1 MKKISILFLAL
12 VASTA
17 SLFAAVERVQIDALY
32 YLLDHSLKT
41 ATVTYS
47 TANVTGI
54 QQHNY
59 ASFTDNTT
67 LSVSEEVYYDD
78 KPYTVTAIG
87 DSAFLNVKMFAC
99 YLPSSVTS
107 IGRFAFYGSTV
118 AFVDPYGDEGISGLT
133 SIGEK
138 AFQGCERLD
147 MFFLPSSLKTI
158 GDLAFNA
165 CRALQNVEIPDNV
178 SSIGWGAYGYCSAIK
193 SLTLGK
199 SLISVGKEAFKGLT
213 ALENIYC
220 RNTAPATLGADCFL
234 NVDKSNVVV
243 YVPAGTV
250 AAYRAAAGWSDFTR
264 IYEAVAKVGDLY
276 YYLYADGTAE
286 VIDDQDPNHSY
297 LNPYPDITEL
307 VIPATV
313 SYDDNTYMVTK
324 IGNGAFESCQ
334 NLTTVTLPATL
345 EKIAE
350 SAFYYSSIT
359 SVEIPNTV
367 RTIGMSAFSMCTN
380 LASANLP
387 TGLTTINYGL
397 FSGCSKLTSINIPE
411 HVKTIGGA
419 AFNFCGLTS
428 IDLPASLVQIG
439 SGAFGFCDKLTSV
452 TCRALVPPAA
462 EGAFAGVET
471 ANIPLYVHAFY
482 VNDYKA
488 AAEWEKFTNVL
499 PIPETQD
506 IETTPSPLR
515 GESER
520 GYKLLRDGVLL
531 IERNGKTYNAQGA
544 QVQ

>member
-54 QQHNY
+54 QQNNY

-67 LSVSEEVYYDD
+67 LSVSEEVYYDG
-78 KPYTVTAIG
+78 KPYTVTAVG

-107 IGRFAFYGSTV
+107 IGRFAFYGSSV

-138 AFQGCERLD
+138 AFQGCERLN

-165 CRALQNVEIPDNV
+165 CRALIDVEIPDNV
-178 SSIGWGAYGYCSAIK
+178 SSIGWGAFGYCSAIK
-193 SLTLGK
+193 NLTLGK
-199 SLISVGKEAFKGLT
+199 SVNSIGKEAFKGLT

-220 RNTAPATLGADCFL
+220 RNTVPATLGADCFL
-234 NVDKSNVVV
+234 NVNKSNVVV
-243 YVPAGTV
+243 SVPAGTV
-250 AAYRAAAGWSDFTR
+250 AAYKAAAGWSDFTH

-286 VIDDQDPNHSY
+286 VINDQDSY
-297 LNPYPDITEL
+297 SNPYPDITEL
-307 VIPATV
+307 TIPATV

-324 IGNGAFESCQ
+324 IGNGAFKSCQ

-345 EKIAE
+345 EKIGE
-350 SAFYYSSIT
+350 DAFHYSSIT
-359 SVEIPNTV
+359 SIEIPNTV
-367 RTIGMSAFSMCTN
+367 RTIGMYAFAMCAN
-380 LASANLP
+380 LTSANLP
-387 TGLTTINYGL
+387 TGLTTINSCL
-397 FSGCSKLTSINIPE
+397 FLNCSKLTSINIPE
-411 HVKTIGGA
+411 KVKTIGRT
-419 AFNFCGLTS
+419 AFTMCGLTS

-439 SGAFGFCDKLTSV
+439 SGAFGYCDKLTSV

-471 ANIPLYVHAFY
+471 ENIPLYVHAFY

-499 PIPETQD
+499 PIPETQGVENVQND
-506 IETTPSPLR
+506 KVQSTKVLRNGQLFIE
-515 GESER
+515 
-520 GYKLLRDGVLL
+520 K
-531 IERNGKTYNAQGA
+531 NGKTFNAQGA

>member
-12 VASTA
+12 VASTT
-17 SLFAAVERVQIDALY
+17 SLFAAVERVQIDDFY

-54 QQHNY
+54 QQNNY

-67 LSVSEEVYYDD
+67 VVISDEVYYDD

-87 DSAFLNVKMFAC
+87 DSAFLYVKMFAC

-107 IGRFAFYGSTV
+107 VGRFAFYCSSV
-118 AFVDPYGDEGISGLT
+118 ALVDPYGNEGISGLT

-138 AFQGCERLD
+138 AFQGCERLE

-165 CRALQNVEIPDNV
+165 CRALRDVEIPDNV
-178 SSIGWGAYGYCSAIK
+178 SSIGRGAYGFCSAIK

-199 SLISVGKEAFKGLT
+199 SVASIGQEAFKGLT

-250 AAYRAAAGWSDFTR
+250 AAYKAADGWKDFTR
-264 IYEAVAKVGDLY
+264 IYDATAKVGDLY

-297 LNPYPDITEL
+297 MNPYPDITEL
-307 VIPATV
+307 TIPATV

-345 EKIAE
+345 EKIGE
-350 SAFYYSSIT
+350 DAFHYSSIT
-359 SVEIPNTV
+359 SIDIPNTV
-367 RTIGMSAFSMCTN
+367 RTIGMYAFAMCAN
-380 LASANLP
+380 LTSANLP
-387 TGLTTINYGL
+387 TGLTTINSSL
-397 FSGCSKLTSINIPE
+397 FLNCSKLTSINIPE
-411 HVKTIGGA
+411 KVKTIGSS
-419 AFNFCGLTS
+419 AFNMCGLTS
-428 IDLPASLVQIG
+428 IDLPANLAQIG
-439 SGAFGFCDKLTSV
+439 YGAFGYCDKLTSV
-452 TCRALVPPAA
+452 TCRALVPPTA
-462 EGAFAGVET
+462 EGAFEGVEV

-482 VNDYKA
+482 VNDYKE
-488 AAEWEKFTNVL
+488 AEEWKKFTNVQA
-499 PIPETQD
+499 IPETQG
-506 IETTPSPLR
+506 IETVTGNPSPVTHKFLR
-515 GESER
+515 NGQLFIE
-520 GYKLLRDGVLL
+520 RDG
-531 IERNGKTYNAQGA
+531 KTFNAQGA

>member
-47 TANVTGI
+47 TANVAGI
-54 QQHNY
+54 QQNNY

-78 KPYTVTAIG
+78 KPYTVTAVG

-107 IGRFAFYGSTV
+107 IGRYAFYCSSV
-118 AFVDPYGDEGISGLT
+118 AFVDPYGIEGISRLT

-158 GDLAFNA
+158 GDLAFNT

-178 SSIGWGAYGYCSAIK
+178 SSIGRGAYGYCSAIK
-193 SLTLGK
+193 NLTLGK
-199 SLISVGKEAFKGLT
+199 SVASVGQEAFKGLT

-220 RNTAPATLGADCFL
+220 RNTVPATLGADCFL

-250 AAYRAAAGWSDFTR
+250 AAYKAADGWKEFTPR
-264 IYEAVAKVGDLY
+264 IYEATAKVGDLY
-276 YYLYADGTAE
+276 YFLYADGTAE
-286 VIDDQDPNHSY
+286 VIEDQDPEHSY

-307 VIPATV
+307 TIPATV
-313 SYDDNTYMVTK
+313 SYEDNTYMVTK

-345 EKIAE
+345 EKIGKD
-350 SAFYYSSIT
+350 AFLYSSIT
-359 SVEIPNTV
+359 SIEIPNTV
-367 RTIGMSAFSMCTN
+367 RTIGMSAFAMCTN

-419 AFNFCGLTS
+419 AFNLCGVTS
-428 IDLPASLVQIG
+428 IDLPAGLVQIG
-439 SGAFGFCDKLTSV
+439 SAAFGFCDKLTSV

-482 VNDYKA
+482 VNDYKE
-488 AAEWEKFTNVL
+488 AEEWKKFTNVQA
-499 PIPETQD
+499 IPETQD
-506 IETTPSPLR
+506 IETVTGNPSPVTH
-515 GESER
+515 
-520 GYKLLRDGVLL
+520 KLLRNGVLL
-531 IERNGKTYNAQGA
+531 IEKNGKTYNAQGA
-544 QVQ
+544 EVR

>member
-54 QQHNY
+54 QQNNY

-67 LSVSEEVYYDD
+67 LSVSEEVYYDG
-78 KPYTVTAIG
+78 KPYTVTAVG

-107 IGRFAFYGSTV
+107 IGRFAFYGSSV

-138 AFQGCERLD
+138 AFQGCERLN

-165 CRALQNVEIPDNV
+165 CRALIDVEIPDNV

-193 SLTLGK
+193 NLTLGK
-199 SLISVGKEAFKGLT
+199 SVNSIGKEAFKGLT

-220 RNTAPATLGADCFL
+220 RNTVPATLGADCFL
-234 NVDKSNVVV
+234 NVNKSNVVV

-250 AAYRAAAGWSDFTR
+250 AAYKAAAGWSDFTR

-286 VIDDQDPNHSY
+286 VINDQDSY
-297 LNPYPDITEL
+297 SNPYPDITEL
-307 VIPATV
+307 TIPATV

-324 IGNGAFESCQ
+324 IGNGAFESCK

-345 EKIAE
+345 EKIGE
-350 SAFYYSSIT
+350 DAFHYSSIT
-359 SVEIPNTV
+359 SIEIPNTV
-367 RTIGMSAFSMCTN
+367 RTIGMYAFAMCAN
-380 LASANLP
+380 LTSANLP
-387 TGLTTINYGL
+387 TGLTTINSCL
-397 FSGCSKLTSINIPE
+397 FLNCSKLTSINIPE
-411 HVKTIGGA
+411 KVKTIGRT
-419 AFNFCGLTS
+419 AFTMCGLTS

-439 SGAFGFCDKLTSV
+439 SGAFGYCDKLTSV

-462 EGAFAGVET
+462 EGAFEGVET

-488 AAEWEKFTNVL
+488 AAEWEEFTTVQA
-499 PIPETQD
+499 IPETQGVENVQND
-506 IETTPSPLR
+506 KVQSTKVLRNGQLFIE
-515 GESER
+515 
-520 GYKLLRDGVLL
+520 K
-531 IERNGKTYNAQGA
+531 NGKTFNAQGA

>member
-67 LSVSEEVYYDD
+67 LSVPEEVYYDD

-107 IGRFAFYGSTV
+107 IGRFAFYGSSV

-138 AFQGCERLD
+138 AFQGCERLN

-165 CRALQNVEIPDNV
+165 CRALIDVEIPDNV

-193 SLTLGK
+193 NLTLGK
-199 SLISVGKEAFKGLT
+199 SVNSIGKEAFKGLT

-220 RNTAPATLGADCFL
+220 RNTVPATLGADCFL
-234 NVDKSNVVV
+234 NVNKSNVVV

-250 AAYRAAAGWSDFTR
+250 AAYKAAAGWSDFTR

-286 VIDDQDPNHSY
+286 VIEDQDPNHSY
-297 LNPYPDITEL
+297 SDPYPDITEL

-334 NLTTVTLPATL
+334 NLTTVVTLPATL
-345 EKIAE
+345 EKIGE
-350 SAFYYSSIT
+350 DAFHYSSIT
-359 SVEIPNTV
+359 SIEIPNTV

-387 TGLTTINYGL
+387 TALTTINYGL

-419 AFNFCGLTS
+419 AFTMCGLTS
-428 IDLPASLVQIG
+428 IDLPANLVQIG
-439 SGAFGFCDKLTSV
+439 SAAFGFCDKLTSV
-452 TCRALVPPAA
+452 TCRTLVPPAA

-499 PIPETQD
+499 PIPETQGVENVQND
-506 IETTPSPLR
+506 KVQSTKVLRNGQLFIE
-515 GESER
+515 
-520 GYKLLRDGVLL
+520 K
-531 IERNGKTYNAQGA
+531 NGKTYNAQGA
-544 QVQ
+544 EMR

>member
-12 VASTA
+12 VASTT
-17 SLFAAVERVQIDALY
+17 SLFAAVERVQIDDFY

-54 QQHNY
+54 QKYNY

-67 LSVSEEVYYDD
+67 VVISDEVYYDD

-107 IGRFAFYGSTV
+107 VGRFAFYCSSV
-118 AFVDPYGDEGISGLT
+118 ALVDPYGNEGISGLT

-138 AFQGCERLD
+138 AFQGCERLE

-158 GDLAFNA
+158 GDLAFNT
-165 CRALQNVEIPDNV
+165 CRALRDVEIPDNV

-199 SLISVGKEAFKGLT
+199 SVLSVGQEAFKGLT

-220 RNTAPATLGADCFL
+220 RNTVPATLGANCFL

-250 AAYRAAAGWSDFTR
+250 AAYKAADGWKEFTR
-264 IYEAVAKVGDLY
+264 IYDATAKVGYLY

-297 LNPYPDITEL
+297 MNPYPDITEL
-307 VIPATV
+307 TIPATV

-324 IGNGAFESCQ
+324 IGYGAFESCQ

-345 EKIAE
+345 EKIGE
-350 SAFYYSSIT
+350 DAFHYSSIT
-359 SVEIPNTV
+359 SIDIPNSV
-367 RTIGMSAFSMCTN
+367 RTIGMFAFASCAN
-380 LASANLP
+380 LTSANLP
-387 TGLTTINYGL
+387 TGLTTINSGL
-397 FSGCSKLTSINIPE
+397 FLNCSKLTSINIPE
-411 HVKTIGGA
+411 KVKTIGSS
-419 AFNFCGLTS
+419 AFVFCGLTS
-428 IDLPASLVQIG
+428 IDLPATLVQIG
-439 SGAFGFCDKLTSV
+439 SGAFGYCDKLTSV

-462 EGAFAGVET
+462 EDAFQGVEV

-482 VNDYKA
+482 VNDYKE
-488 AAEWEKFTNVL
+488 AEEWKKFTNVQA
-499 PIPETQD
+499 IPETQG
-506 IETTPSPLR
+506 IETVTGNPS
-515 GESER
+515 SVTH
-520 GYKLLRDGVLL
+520 KLLRTGQLF
-531 IERNGKTYNAQGA
+531 IERDGKTYNAQGA

>member
-54 QQHNY
+54 QQNNY

-67 LSVSEEVYYDD
+67 LSVSEEVYYDN
-78 KPYTVTAIG
+78 KPYTVTAVG

-107 IGRFAFYGSTV
+107 IGRFAFYGSSV

-138 AFQGCERLD
+138 AFQGCERLN

-165 CRALQNVEIPDNV
+165 CRALIDVEIPDNV
-178 SSIGWGAYGYCSAIK
+178 SSIGWGAFGYCSAIK
-193 SLTLGK
+193 NLTLGK
-199 SLISVGKEAFKGLT
+199 SVNSIGKEAFKGLT

-220 RNTAPATLGADCFL
+220 RNTVPATLGADCFL
-234 NVDKSNVVV
+234 NVNKSNVVV
-243 YVPAGTV
+243 SVPAGTV
-250 AAYRAAAGWSDFTR
+250 AAYKAADGWKEFTR

-286 VIDDQDPNHSY
+286 VINDQDSY
-297 LNPYPDITEL
+297 SNPYPDITEL
-307 VIPATV
+307 TIPATV

-324 IGNGAFESCQ
+324 IGNGAFKSCQ

-345 EKIAE
+345 EKIGE
-350 SAFYYSSIT
+350 DAFHYSSIT
-359 SVEIPNTV
+359 SIEIPNSV
-367 RTIGMSAFSMCTN
+367 RTIGMYAFAMCAN
-380 LASANLP
+380 LTSANLP
-387 TGLTTINYGL
+387 TGLTTINSSL
-397 FSGCSKLTSINIPE
+397 FLNCSKLTSINIPE

-419 AFNFCGLTS
+419 AFNLCGLTS

-439 SGAFGFCDKLTSV
+439 SGAFAFCDKLTSV

-471 ANIPLYVHAFY
+471 ENIPLYVHAFY
-482 VNDYKA
+482 VNDYKE
-488 AAEWEKFTNVL
+488 AEEWKKFTNVQA
-499 PIPETQD
+499 IPETQGVENVQND
-506 IETTPSPLR
+506 KVQSTKVLRNGQLFIE
-515 GESER
+515 
-520 GYKLLRDGVLL
+520 K
-531 IERNGKTYNAQGA
+531 NGKTFNAQGA
-544 QVQ
+544 EMR